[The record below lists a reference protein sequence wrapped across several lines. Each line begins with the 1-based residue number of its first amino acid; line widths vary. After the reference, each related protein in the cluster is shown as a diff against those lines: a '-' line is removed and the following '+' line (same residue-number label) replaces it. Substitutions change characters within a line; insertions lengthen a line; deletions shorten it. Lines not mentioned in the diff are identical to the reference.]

1 MTTRL
6 IRIIGIG
13 NPLMGDDG
21 IGISVIERLQKEPL
35 PASVELVD
43 GGCGGLTLL
52 QLFDGCGRLIIIDAA
67 DFGAPVGSIKTLD
80 NHELDQ
86 LPAALPHQA
95 SHNFGLAEALHTAEK
110 LGSLPP
116 LTLFLLQVAACRPQ
130 LGLSNPVEKAL
141 PGLIKTLRQIIDRPD
156 R

>member
-6 IRIIGIG
+6 TRVIGIG

-21 IGISVIERLQKEPL
+21 IGISVIERLQKESL

-52 QLFDGCGRLIIIDAA
+52 PLFDGCERLIIIDAA
-67 DFGAPVGSIKTLD
+67 DFGAPVGSIRMLD
-80 NHELDQ
+80 NRELDQ
-86 LPAALPHQA
+86 LPTPLPHQS
-95 SHNFGLAEALHTAEK
+95 SHNFGLVDALRTAEK

-116 LTLFLLQVAACRPQ
+116 LTLFLLQVASCRPQ
-130 LGLSNPVEKAL
+130 LGLSKPVKKAL
-141 PGLIKTLRQIIDRPD
+141 PGLIKSLRRAIDRPD